1 MLGAVDESGYE
12 GLVVTERLARA
23 CAHRPWRTVIAW
35 GIALVVAIGL
45 TVTLLGGALATDAYV
60 TNNPESLRGY
70 DALARRA
77 GPADPATELVV
88 VRSDRFTVDDPEFAD
103 AVRGV
108 ARDAAPSIGYAR
120 LYTETRDAS
129 LVSPDRHAVL
139 IPIGIVT
146 PHDQALERLFDVIK
160 STNAKGEFEVA
171 MTGEFTQEYD
181 LQRVSQE
188 DLAKGEFIGMPAAM
202 LVLLLVFGT
211 VVAASLPLLLAIVS
225 IVVGL
230 GLASVIG
237 TGWELSFF
245 MVNML
250 TGMGLALGIDYA
262 LFIVSRFREER
273 AHGRDTT
280 EAIATAGATA
290 SRAVLFSG
298 TAFLLAMVGLLLVQS
313 TIMRSL
319 AVGAIVVAIGSVAAA
334 LTLLPAVLALLGDRV
349 NRLRIPLIA
358 REISR
363 DSAREGRFWGRI
375 VGRVVRRPGLS
386 LALSVAV
393 LLLAASPMLGMNI
406 GASGI
411 STLPDKLESKQGV
424 LALQRSFPAAGAEP
438 AFIVVDGGVREKA
451 VRDGIDRLQAAVRA
465 DRSFGTPQV
474 EVDEAADLA
483 VVTVQISADPLSD
496 SAVAAVRSLRADIVP
511 AAFGADAGRVLVT
524 GTTAENIDY
533 FDVMSFWLPIVI
545 AFVLVLSFGLLTLAF
560 RSVVIA
566 ATAIGVNLL
575 SVSAAYG
582 LLVLVFQ
589 HGVGADVLG
598 FTQVETIE
606 AWVPLFLFAVLF
618 GLSMDY
624 QVFLLS
630 RIRER
635 HVEKGDTAEAVTFGI
650 TSTARLITGAALIIV
665 MVFAGF
671 AQGDLVMFQQMG
683 FGIAIA
689 LFLDATIVRSV
700 VVPAAMVL
708 LGDLNWYLPRWLDW
722 IPHLEVERG
731 SRDAALEP
739 SAPGS

>member
-1 MLGAVDESGYE
+1 M
-12 GLVVTERLARA
+12 TERLARA
-23 CAHRPWRTVIAW
+23 CALRPWRTVVTWIV
-35 GIALVVAIGL
+35 ALVVALGL
-45 TVTLLGGALATDAYV
+45 AATLLGGALTTDSYV
-60 TNNPESLRGY
+60 TNNPESERGY
-70 DALARRA
+70 AALARRA
-77 GPADPATELVV
+77 GPRDPATELIV
-88 VRSDRFTVDDPEFAD
+88 VRSDRYTVDAPEFTA
-103 AVRGV
+103 AVSQLT
-108 ARDAAPSIGYAR
+108 RDAAASIAYAR
-120 LYTETRDAS
+120 LYAKTRDAS
-129 LVSPDRHAVL
+129 LVASDRHALL
-139 IPIGIVT
+139 IPIGLVT
-146 PHDQALERLFDVIK
+146 PHDRALERLFDVIDN
-160 STNAKGEFEVA
+160 TNARGEVEVA

-225 IVVGL
+225 IIVGL
-230 GLASVIG
+230 GLAALIG
-237 TGWELSFF
+237 SAWEISFF

-262 LFIVSRFREER
+262 LFIVSRFREEHAR
-273 AHGRDTT
+273 GLDTT

-298 TAFLLAMVGLLLVQS
+298 SAFVLAMVGLLLVQS

-319 AVGAIVVAIGSVAAA
+319 AIGAIVVAIGSVVAA
-334 LTLLPAVLALLGDRV
+334 LTLLPAVLSLLGDRV
-349 NRLRIPLIA
+349 NRFRIPLIA
-358 REISR
+358 R
-363 DSAREGRFWGRI
+363 DSGGESRFWGRI

-393 LLLAASPMLGMNI
+393 LLLAASPVLGMHI

-424 LALQRSFPAAGAEP
+424 LALQHSFPAAGAEP
-438 AFIVVDGGVREKA
+438 AFVVVDGGVRDKT
-451 VRDGIDRLQAAVRA
+451 VREGITQLRAAVRA
-465 DRSFGTPQV
+465 DRSFGSPQV
-474 EVDEAADLA
+474 QVDEAADLA

-496 SAVAAVRSLRADIVP
+496 RAVSAVRRLRADLVP
-511 AAFGADAGRVLVT
+511 AAFGAEAGRVLVT
-524 GTTAENIDY
+524 GTTAENVDY
-533 FDVMSFWLPIVI
+533 FDVMGFWLPIVI

-560 RSVVIA
+560 RSVVVA
-566 ATAIGVNLL
+566 ATAIGVTLL
-575 SVSAAYG
+575 SVGAAYG

-589 HGVGADVLG
+589 HGVGADLLG

-635 HVEKGDTAEAVTFGI
+635 HLEPGDTTEAVTFGI

-665 MVFAGF
+665 TVFVGF

-689 LFLDATIVRSV
+689 LVLDATIVRSV
-700 VVPAAMVL
+700 LVPAAMVL
-708 LGDLNWYLPRWLDW
+708 LGDWNWYLPRWLDW
-722 IPHLEVERG
+722 IPHFEVERG
-731 SRDAALEP
+731 AQEVAFEP
-739 SAPGS
+739 SSQGS

>member
-1 MLGAVDESGYE
+1 M
-12 GLVVTERLARA
+12 TERLARA
-23 CAHRPWRTVIAW
+23 CALRPWRTVVTWIV
-35 GIALVVAIGL
+35 ALVVALGL
-45 TVTLLGGALATDAYV
+45 AATLLGGALTTDSYV
-60 TNNPESLRGY
+60 TNNPESERGY
-70 DALARRA
+70 AALARRA
-77 GPADPATELVV
+77 GPRDPATELIV
-88 VRSDRFTVDDPEFAD
+88 VRSDRYTVDAPEFTA
-103 AVRGV
+103 AVSQLT
-108 ARDAAPSIGYAR
+108 RDAAASIAYAR
-120 LYTETRDAS
+120 LYAKTRDAS
-129 LVSPDRHAVL
+129 LVASDRHALL
-139 IPIGIVT
+139 IPIGLVT
-146 PHDQALERLFDVIK
+146 PHDRALERLFDVIDN
-160 STNAKGEFEVA
+160 TNARGEVEVA

-225 IVVGL
+225 IIVGL
-230 GLASVIG
+230 GLAALIG
-237 TGWELSFF
+237 SAWEISFF

-262 LFIVSRFREER
+262 LFIVSRFREEHAR
-273 AHGRDTT
+273 GLDTT

-298 TAFLLAMVGLLLVQS
+298 SAFVLAMVGVLLVQS

-319 AVGAIVVAIGSVAAA
+319 AIGAIVVAIGSVVAA
-334 LTLLPAVLALLGDRV
+334 LTLLPAVLSLLGDRV
-349 NRLRIPLIA
+349 NRFRIPLIA
-358 REISR
+358 R
-363 DSAREGRFWGRI
+363 DSGGESRFWGRI

-393 LLLAASPMLGMNI
+393 LLLAASPVLGMHI

-424 LALQRSFPAAGAEP
+424 LALQHSFPAAGAEP
-438 AFIVVDGGVREKA
+438 AFVVVDGGVRDKT
-451 VRDGIDRLQAAVRA
+451 VREGITQLRAAVRA
-465 DRSFGTPQV
+465 DRSFGSPQV
-474 EVDEAADLA
+474 QVDEAADLA

-496 SAVAAVRSLRADIVP
+496 RAVSAVRRLRADLVP
-511 AAFGADAGRVLVT
+511 AAFGAEAGRVLVT
-524 GTTAENIDY
+524 GTTAENVDY
-533 FDVMSFWLPIVI
+533 FDVMGFWLPIVI

-560 RSVVIA
+560 RSVVVA
-566 ATAIGVNLL
+566 ATAIGVTLL
-575 SVSAAYG
+575 SVGAAYG

-589 HGVGADVLG
+589 HGVGADLLG

-635 HVEKGDTAEAVTFGI
+635 HLEPGDTTEAVTFGI

-665 MVFAGF
+665 TVFVGF

-689 LFLDATIVRSV
+689 LVLDATIVRSV
-700 VVPAAMVL
+700 LVPAAMVL
-708 LGDLNWYLPRWLDW
+708 LGDWNWYLPRWLDW
-722 IPHLEVERG
+722 IPHFEVERG
-731 SRDAALEP
+731 AQEVAFEP
-739 SAPGS
+739 SSQGS

>member
-1 MLGAVDESGYE
+1 M
-12 GLVVTERLARA
+12 TERLARA
-23 CAHRPWRTVIAW
+23 CALRPWRTVVTWIV
-35 GIALVVAIGL
+35 ALVVALGL
-45 TVTLLGGALATDAYV
+45 AATLLGGALTTDSYV
-60 TNNPESLRGY
+60 TNNPESERGY
-70 DALARRA
+70 AALARRA
-77 GPADPATELVV
+77 GPRDPATELIV
-88 VRSDRFTVDDPEFAD
+88 VRSDRYTVDAPEFTA
-103 AVRGV
+103 AVSQLT
-108 ARDAAPSIGYAR
+108 RDAAASIAYAR
-120 LYTETRDAS
+120 LYAKTRDAS
-129 LVSPDRHAVL
+129 LVASDRHALL
-139 IPIGIVT
+139 IPIGLVT
-146 PHDQALERLFDVIK
+146 PHDRALERLFDVIDN
-160 STNAKGEFEVA
+160 TNARGEVEVA

-225 IVVGL
+225 IIVGL
-230 GLASVIG
+230 GLAALIG
-237 TGWELSFF
+237 SAWEISFF

-262 LFIVSRFREER
+262 LFIVSRFREEHAR
-273 AHGRDTT
+273 GLDTT

-298 TAFLLAMVGLLLVQS
+298 SAFVLAMVGLLLVQS

-319 AVGAIVVAIGSVAAA
+319 AIGAIVVAIGSVVAA
-334 LTLLPAVLALLGDRV
+334 LTLLPAVLSLLGDRV
-349 NRLRIPLIA
+349 NRFRIPLIA
-358 REISR
+358 R
-363 DSAREGRFWGRI
+363 DSGGESRFWGRI

-393 LLLAASPMLGMNI
+393 LLLAASPVLGMHI

-424 LALQRSFPAAGAEP
+424 LALQHSFPAAGAEP
-438 AFIVVDGGVREKA
+438 AFVVVDGGVRDKT
-451 VRDGIDRLQAAVRA
+451 VREGITQLRAAVRA
-465 DRSFGTPQV
+465 DRSFGSPQV
-474 EVDEAADLA
+474 QVDEAADLA

-496 SAVAAVRSLRADIVP
+496 RAVSAVRRLRADLVP
-511 AAFGADAGRVLVT
+511 AAFGAEAGRVLVT
-524 GTTAENIDY
+524 GTTAENVDY
-533 FDVMSFWLPIVI
+533 FDVMGFWLPIVI

-560 RSVVIA
+560 RSVVVA
-566 ATAIGVNLL
+566 ATAIGVTLL
-575 SVSAAYG
+575 SVGAAYG

-589 HGVGADVLG
+589 HGVGADLLG

-635 HVEKGDTAEAVTFGI
+635 HLEPGDTTEAVTFGI

-665 MVFAGF
+665 TVFVGF

-689 LFLDATIVRSV
+689 LVLDATIVRSV
-700 VVPAAMVL
+700 LVPAAMVL
-708 LGDLNWYLPRWLDW
+708 LGDWNWYLPRWLDW
-722 IPHLEVERG
+722 IPHFEVERG
-731 SRDAALEP
+731 AQEAAFEP
-739 SAPGS
+739 SSQGS